1 MANISNI
8 LGSKKPAFQQRVPFV
23 VQNIHYSQF
32 ERSGMQFYDCS
43 KEIVERIADN
53 IEMAGEIEAPIIARK
68 IDAERYEIL
77 SGHKRILAVIMLVE
91 ERGYS
96 KFALVPTKIV
106 NVDDDMA
113 EYILIST
120 NDYPEKSDYERMME
134 VVRLY
139 ELIPRL
145 EAKKE
150 KGTDTPLTA
159 RMLRRLVASETSL
172 CATRVG
178 NFTNIYHHFTESA
191 MEAFKNKEFGIN
203 VAIKLASLDA
213 SGQDKLVKNGG
224 LTIATIT
231 DYIKGKTDTDIK
243 DDSLPQSDYDAPAFD
258 REPTPVNPVARG
270 DDIKTEKSA
279 QNVEKTPCYSKAA
292 EPIAMVDDLCAD
304 VTIQPCLDNAEDDDT
319 KGIDLDYEIA
329 MELKKDAEESAAVA
343 ATEREKTKARI
354 KAEAISLWIS
364 KHYI

>member
-8 LGSKKPAFQQRVPFV
+8 LGAKKPTLQQRVPFV

-43 KEIVERIADN
+43 REIVERIADN
-53 IEMAGEIEAPIIARK
+53 IEMAGEIEAPVIARK
-68 IDAERYEIL
+68 IDAEKYEIL
-77 SGHKRILAVIMLVE
+77 SGHKRILAVTLLVE
-91 ERGYS
+91 ERGRS

-139 ELIPRL
+139 DLIPRL

-150 KGTDTPLTA
+150 KEVDAQLTA

-178 NFTNIYHHFTESA
+178 NFTNIYRHFTDAA

-203 VAIKLASLDA
+203 VAIKLASLA
-213 SGQDKLVKNGG
+213 AAEQDKLVKNGG

-231 DYIKGKTDTDIK
+231 DYIKGKADTDIE
-243 DDSLPQSDYDAPAFD
+243 DNEPSTSTYDAPTF
-258 REPTPVNPVARG
+258 EQESTPVETHVRCDN
-270 DDIKTEKSA
+270 KNSKKSA
-279 QNVEKTPCYSKAA
+279 QNVKKTPCYSKVA
-292 EPIAMVDDLCAD
+292 ESTVTFDDLSAA
-304 VTIQPCLDNAEDDDT
+304 VTDLPYSDNVKDDDT
-319 KGIDLDYEIA
+319 EVTDPDYGIA
-329 MELKKDAEESAAVA
+329 MELKKDAEESAALA
-343 ATEREKTKARI
+343 TTERDKAKARI
-354 KAEAISLWIS
+354 RAEAISLWIS
-364 KHYI
+364 KYYM

>member
-32 ERSGMQFYDCS
+32 EQSGMQFYDCS

-77 SGHKRILAVIMLVE
+77 SGHKRILAVILLVE

-145 EAKKE
+145 ETKKE

-178 NFTNIYHHFTESA
+178 NFTNIYHHFTEAA

-213 SGQDKLVKNGG
+213 AEQDKLVKNGG

-231 DYIKGKTDTDIK
+231 DYIKGKNDADIEDGELSPSTYDT
-243 DDSLPQSDYDAPAFD
+243 PTFEQEFTPAD
-258 REPTPVNPVARG
+258 PVARG
-270 DDIKTEKSA
+270 DDKKSEKSA
-279 QNVEKTPCYSKAA
+279 QNVEKTPCYSKVA
-292 EPIAMVDDLCAD
+292 ESTVTVDDLSAA
-304 VTIQPCLDNAEDDDT
+304 VTDLPYSDNVKDDEPEAT
-319 KGIDLDYEIA
+319 DLDYEIA
-329 MELKKDAEESAAVA
+329 MELKKDAEDSAAVA
-343 ATEREKTKARI
+343 VTEREKTKARI
-354 KAEAISLWIS
+354 RIEAISLWIS
-364 KHYI
+364 KYYL